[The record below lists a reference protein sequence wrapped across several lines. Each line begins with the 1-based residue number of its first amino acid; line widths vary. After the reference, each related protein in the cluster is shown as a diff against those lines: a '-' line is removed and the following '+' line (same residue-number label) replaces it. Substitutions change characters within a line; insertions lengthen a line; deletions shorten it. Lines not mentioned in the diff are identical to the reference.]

1 MKRFLALALVV
12 FGLAACQNDPEVIN
26 PVGGEVDYELTVA
39 APEFGSTRAV
49 AGMDSAQGAIDNF
62 DDAAIWNTAD
72 LRYILEIYNADE
84 DGEGDDI
91 TLVKERM
98 VQVVDEYEPVVFK
111 FRIIPGRTYKFVV
124 FADLVAEGDEQ
135 AQYNPAG
142 GVVAEGLRH
151 VIGSTL
157 ADITVKED
165 DINDEYGDAYFISKN
180 LEIKN
185 ALQQSLELTR
195 PYAKL
200 RVITTDMDELN
211 LDVQPGYVVV
221 TYDVDQ
227 PTSFNAI
234 NGKIATTPGTKS
246 FDFTY
251 EMDGDNKVIRPYTA
265 GKDAVNSSIQNLE
278 AKLSNMT
285 LFTDYVLAVDE
296 EKPTKFRMDV
306 YEDVAMTSPIKSNY
320 FSTDI
325 PLRRNYLTTII
336 GNVLTTASE
345 VEITID
351 NKFVNE
357 GVEDDDH
364 YIEVWDGNYK
374 KPAQNAAGEYE
385 IYEGSELAWLA
396 AAVNG
401 TLPSTFSTKPADN
414 FADKTFKLMDNIDL
428 NNDRWTPIGS
438 TKDAMF
444 RGTFDGNGKTISNLV
459 VESASG
465 AGLFGC
471 AAPVVIKDL
480 TIDGAKIYGCD
491 YAGAVVGWIQ
501 HPGNS
506 QNDHCQIVNCHAKN
520 VEVVLTPVDNDG
532 GAKAG
537 GLVGYAVRTDI
548 TGSSVNNVKVTAFR
562 DCGGLLGMAN
572 DDAIVTGNS
581 VANATVVADMTAEY
595 NSMEVANAGAV
606 VGRLGQKANHLPTV
620 SNNTIGENV
629 KVTVLVN
636 TAENLAYQANNA
648 KADINIAFAGNING
662 SATIGQQENVKVFV
676 EGNDYSYDGAIVID
690 GKSKRYST
698 TAFTIQNVNF
708 VGGNGLT
715 NRAYINLGDG
725 NNSTRY
731 TNNVTVKKCTFSAD
745 IEDVAAVKSYT
756 GGDYNTHIIDCT
768 VEDSMHSLAQFK
780 NIEQGLKFEGCHVYS
795 KNGINLNHTN
805 GFDMSGCE
813 FDVYGY
819 AIRVGESGNANTVEK
834 TFNVANSTLK
844 AGCNDGDAVIIFRGS
859 SVYSTLNLTN
869 TTLIGSPEFKG
880 NTAATTILIDGQ
892 IYATPATVQAMI
904 DNAASGAEIKLS
916 AGNYTNTILAKSNI
930 TLIGTPNAIVG
941 CINLN
946 GADGLTIKD
955 VKFNAGWAGWAY
967 NKRAGE
973 NNRPANI
980 LTGTKDNNPNKG
992 ARNLVIDGCTFTGK
1006 NNGYGAAIAFVDQGR
1021 GSGQSGNITI
1031 TRCHFETENAYD
1043 IYGYYFGYGDLKI
1056 ENNTFKSTLL
1066 GEAISLWNYQSGTA
1080 VIVKDN
1086 NFANCSTE
1094 DAAMY
1099 IKDHSSYGVSFD
1111 ATNNTFAN

>member
-12 FGLAACQNDPEVIN
+12 LGLAACQNDPEVIN

-49 AGMDSAQGAIDNF
+49 TGMDSAQGAIDNF
-62 DDAAIWNTAD
+62 DDASIWNTAD

-157 ADITVKED
+157 ADITIKD
-165 DINDEYGDAYFISKN
+165 DAINDEYGDAYFISQN

-306 YEDVAMTSPIKSNY
+306 YEDTAMTSPIKSNY

-414 FADKTFKLMDNIDL
+414 FKGKTFKLMDNINL
-428 NNDRWTPIGS
+428 NNDRWIPIGYNGKS
-438 TKDAMF
+438 F
-444 RGTFDGNGKTISNLV
+444 EGIFDGNGKVIENLTV
-459 VESASG
+459 GTTGEEPI
-465 AGLFGC
+465 GLFGQIYGSAVVKNVTVRNASINGYKRVAVIAGSNIC
-471 AAPVVIKDL
+471 AEIENCHV
-480 TIDGAKIYGCD
+480 DGAKIVASTLNEDAGQH
-491 YAGAVVGWIQ
+491 AGAITGFLSADSGAASVKKCTV
-501 HPGNS
+501 
-506 QNDHCQIVNCHAKN
+506 KN
-520 VEVVLTPVDNDG
+520 VE
-532 GAKAG
+532 
-537 GLVGYAVRTDI
+537 
-548 TGSSVNNVKVTAFR
+548 VTAFR
-562 DCGGLLGMAN
+562 DVAAVVGTAN
-572 DDAIVTGNS
+572 GNS
-581 VANATVVADMTAEY
+581 NPLIEECSAEY
-595 NSMEVANAGAV
+595 AKVTADQTPEYGSKEVANAGIILGRNASNAV
-606 VGRLGQKANHLPTV
+606 VTEC
-620 SNNTIGENV
+620 TEGEGNSV
-629 KVTVLVN
+629 VVLVN

-648 KADINIAFAGNING
+648 KADINIAFAGDING
-662 SATIGQQENVKVFV
+662 SATIEQQENVKVLV
-676 EGNDYSYDGAIVID
+676 EGNNHSYDGAIVID

-698 TAFTIQNVNF
+698 TALTIQNVNF

-725 NNSTRY
+725 NTSTRY

-745 IEDVAAVKSYT
+745 IEKVAAVKSYT

-768 VEDSMHSLAQFK
+768 VNDSMHSLAQFK
-780 NIEQGLKFEGCHVYS
+780 NVEQGLKFEGCKVYS

-819 AIRVGESGNANTVEK
+819 AIRVGEPGNANTVEK

-844 AGCNDGDAVIIFRGS
+844 AGCNDGDAVIVFRGS

-930 TLIGTPNAIVG
+930 TLIGTSNAIVG

-955 VKFNAGWAGWAY
+955 VKFNAEWADWAY
-967 NKRAGE
+967 NKKTGAA
-973 NNRPANI
+973 NRYANI

-1006 NNGYGAAIAFVDQGR
+1006 NNGYGAAIAFVDQSR

-1086 NFANCSTE
+1086 NFANFSTA
-1094 DAAMY
+1094 DDAMY